1 MNTDPI
7 PSHPITLQILGQSC
21 KIGSKIA
28 NWVSK
33 SNKKETELRSL
44 KLKPGAQ
51 HLRKITSNRLHGDYC
66 EQVSQDAKKIA
77 KNSQKLNAST
87 PTN

>member
-1 MNTDPI
+1 M
-7 PSHPITLQILGQSC
+7 QKQ
-21 KIGSKIA
+21 KK
-28 NWVSK
+28 
-33 SNKKETELRSL
+33 KKETELRSL

-51 HLRKITSNRLHGDYC
+51 HLTKIAPNRLHGDYC

-77 KNSQKLNAST
+77 KNSQKIHISA